1 MTATDSFFAWF
12 YSGLNGLGG
21 WFVFLLVALAAA
33 IWLFYDSAS
42 RRLPTLGWRLS
53 VVLTA
58 ALLIPAMLYRFSGSE
73 TQLSLSPFVEW
84 IFYLGLLGG
93 LVPLVLAIGYYIT
106 YQGIVGCEH
115 GHIYESRFA
124 ECPEC
129 SRRALDLA
137 ARSPQPVYVNPPP
150 PTPPSP
156 PYIPPVPQRAV
167 VHAWLIS
174 DNNRRYEL
182 YEGQTTI
189 GRSSKNDIHIT
200 NDTTVSGQHA
210 KIIEQNGHFKL
221 IDVGSRNGTR
231 VNGRLVQSE
240 TLVNNDKIQLGDNT
254 HLRFVSAG

>member
-137 ARSPQPVYVNPPP
+137 AR
-150 PTPPSP
+150 
-156 PYIPPVPQRAV
+156 
-167 VHAWLIS
+167 
-174 DNNRRYEL
+174 
-182 YEGQTTI
+182 
-189 GRSSKNDIHIT
+189 
-200 NDTTVSGQHA
+200 
-210 KIIEQNGHFKL
+210 
-221 IDVGSRNGTR
+221 
-231 VNGRLVQSE
+231 
-240 TLVNNDKIQLGDNT
+240 
-254 HLRFVSAG
+254 